1 MTDKTIAFGCDHAGV
16 GLKEQLI
23 EIAQSFGYRILN
35 CGANTDESVDYPDF
49 ADKVVN
55 VIESGQAS
63 LGVLVCGT
71 GIGMS
76 MAANRHPGIR
86 AAVCHTEL
94 EARLAREHNNA
105 NILCVGARIL
115 GIDQAKSCLAAFL
128 NASFQNGRHTQRVAK
143 MGIILT

>member
-1 MTDKTIAFGCDHAGV
+1 MTNKVIAFGCDHAGLT
-16 GLKEQLI
+16 LKNELI
-23 EIAQSFGYRILN
+23 ETAKSFGYPALD
-35 CGANTDESVDYPDF
+35 CGTKTLDSVDYPDF
-49 ADKVVN
+49 ANKVV
-55 VIESGQAS
+55 QALKTDQAV

-105 NILCVGARIL
+105 NILCVGARVL

-128 NASFQNGRHTQRVAK
+128 SAHFMNGRHIQRITK
-143 MGIILT
+143 IG